1 MDFCI
6 GAKISDLIMNTF
18 NESNIFY
25 STDLCGTDFKQCID
39 FSIRR

>member
-1 MDFCI
+1 MDFRI
-6 GAKISDLIMNTF
+6 DAKIRDLIMKSF